1 MAYGDFIIIGIGE
14 GYEKGTAVFDARSI
28 RARWPMVA
36 IVGRPNVGK
45 SSLFNRLIGHRQAIV
60 SEVPGTTRDR
70 ISGEMKLDDRT
81 FVLVDTGGLEIRP
94 ESSLWEKVRFQ
105 VEAAIHEA
113 DMVVFVT
120 DVTQG
125 VMPEDFAVADMLRK
139 SGKPVIVVAN
149 KVDSSTREMHVPAM
163 NELGIQDD
171 ILAISA
177 YHNRGIGDLLDRIAD
192 SIPGP
197 EDEEVEETDALR
209 LAIVGRPNVGKSMLA
224 NAILGEERA
233 IVSEIPGTTRD
244 ALDTAMLYRDQPVV
258 LIDTAGIRRRGRVQ
272 PGIEKY
278 SVLRA
283 MRAIARA
290 DVALFVLDATDLV
303 AAQDTHIAG
312 FVLDTYKG
320 IVVVVNKW
328 DLADHLGL
336 DQSHVR
342 DYVLERLKFMK
353 YAPVRFASALEAEGI
368 EEILDVAL
376 AVHEERRL
384 TVSRAQ
390 LGRVVLRA
398 VADHPPPR
406 FGKSALR
413 IHRVVQESVDPPT
426 FVFYVNNAKYLHFSY
441 ERYLENT
448 LRRELGFRRTPL
460 KLEFRGRPR
469 ESVRRGANQE

>member
-1 MAYGDFIIIGIGE
+1 VAFGGFIIIGIGE
-14 GYEKGTAVFDARSI
+14 GYEKDTAVFDARSI

-45 SSLFNRLIGHRQAIV
+45 SSLFNRLIGRRQAIV
-60 SEVPGTTRDR
+60 SDVPGTTRDR
-70 ISGEMKLDDRT
+70 ISGEVRWEDRI
-81 FVLVDTGGLEIRP
+81 FVLVDTGGLEVRP

-105 VEAAIHEA
+105 VEAAVHEA
-113 DMVVFVT
+113 DVMVFVI

-149 KVDSSTREMHVPAM
+149 KVDGSAREMQVPAM
-163 NELGIQDD
+163 YELGIQDEL
-171 ILAISA
+171 LAISA
-177 YHNRGIGDLLDRIAD
+177 YHNRGIGELLDRIID
-192 SIPGP
+192 CMPVTK
-197 EDEEVEETDALR
+197 DEEIVETDTLH

-258 LIDTAGIRRRGRVQ
+258 LIDTAGIRRRGRVE
-272 PGIEKY
+272 PGIEKF
-278 SVLRA
+278 SVLRS

-290 DVALFVLDATDLV
+290 DVALFVLDVTDLV

-328 DLADHLGL
+328 DLADQMGL

-342 DYVLERLKFMK
+342 DYVLQRLKFIS
-353 YAPVRFASALEAEGI
+353 YAPVRFASALDAEGI

-376 AVHEERRL
+376 EVYKERHI

-390 LGRVVLRA
+390 LEKIVLRA
-398 VADHPPPR
+398 VADHAPPR

-426 FVFYVNNAKYLHFSY
+426 FVFYVNSAKYLHFSY
-441 ERYLENT
+441 ERYLENA

-469 ESVRRGANQE
+469 QSIQKGAKQQ